1 MQFFSRMACHAS
13 TLTKTSLDNVAR
25 VSLFPR
31 RSLVDVRDS
40 LIRHLPDEVL
50 HTHDLGRHDGLRY
63 RIWMWSISLAAPED
77 QAHHMIM
84 KLFSS
89 SSRSRERFLEAILQ
103 SAIEYA
109 IISTDLDG
117 LITTWNEGAR
127 RILGWD
133 ETEIIGQPAA
143 MIFTEEDQQA
153 GILQREMAAALT
165 EGHGS
170 DERWHVRK
178 DGSLFWASG
187 QMMALTSDN
196 GEAEGFVKI
205 LRDRTEQRENE
216 ERQRVLMHELSHRMK
231 NTLAVVQAITSQSFR
246 NASSME
252 DAEQSISARINA
264 YSKAH
269 DILLQQ
275 NWLGTTMATIV
286 EATAINLGLEASGRF
301 KARGP
306 AVELGPQAALSF
318 SLVLHELVTNAN
330 KYGALSVDT
339 GTIEIEWSV
348 RREAGEKRLDFRW
361 QEAGGPA
368 VVAPSNKGFGTRL
381 VNSSLAAFGEVALD
395 YAPTGFIL
403 KLDASLQKLQYKT
416 YSDAEE

>member
-1 MQFFSRMACHAS
+1 
-13 TLTKTSLDNVAR
+13 
-25 VSLFPR
+25 
-31 RSLVDVRDS
+31 
-40 LIRHLPDEVL
+40 
-50 HTHDLGRHDGLRY
+50 
-63 RIWMWSISLAAPED
+63 
-77 QAHHMIM
+77 MIM

-133 ETEIIGQPAA
+133 EDEIIGQPAA
-143 MIFTEEDQQA
+143 MIFTEEDRQI

-165 EGHGS
+165 EGHGN

-196 GEAEGFVKI
+196 GDVEGFVKI

-246 NASSME
+246 NARSLE
-252 DAEQSISARINA
+252 DAEQSIAARINA
-264 YSKAH
+264 YAKAH

-318 SLVLHELVTNAN
+318 SLVLHELVTNAS

-348 RREAGEKRLDFRW
+348 RGEAGEKRLDFSW

>member
-13 TLTKTSLDNVAR
+13 TLTKTSADNVAR

-40 LIRHLPDEVL
+40 LIRQLPDEVP

-63 RIWMWSISLAAPED
+63 KIGMWSISLAALED

-143 MIFTEEDQQA
+143 MIFTEEDQHA

-348 RREAGEKRLDFRW
+348 RGDAGEKRLDFRW

>member
-1 MQFFSRMACHAS
+1 
-13 TLTKTSLDNVAR
+13 
-25 VSLFPR
+25 
-31 RSLVDVRDS
+31 
-40 LIRHLPDEVL
+40 
-50 HTHDLGRHDGLRY
+50 
-63 RIWMWSISLAAPED
+63 
-77 QAHHMIM
+77 
-84 KLFSS
+84 
-89 SSRSRERFLEAILQ
+89 
-103 SAIEYA
+103 
-109 IISTDLDG
+109 
-117 LITTWNEGAR
+117 
-127 RILGWD
+127 
-133 ETEIIGQPAA
+133 
-143 MIFTEEDQQA
+143 
-153 GILQREMAAALT
+153 
-165 EGHGS
+165 
-170 DERWHVRK
+170 
-178 DGSLFWASG
+178 
-187 QMMALTSDN
+187 MMALTSDN

-246 NASSME
+246 NARSLE
-252 DAEQSISARINA
+252 DAEQSIAARINA
-264 YSKAH
+264 YAKAH

-348 RREAGEKRLDFRW
+348 RSEAGEMRLDFRW